1 MPVSTTLGAL
11 TYAKTTLDDDYQYW
25 YLQLTNI
32 TEDTGNTSSNIST
45 KAIARDNNAN
55 IYVGGYYVNNFSYEK
70 YLLIKLVDNGGNA
83 YLIPQFNS
91 VSTDLGAGNPGSILE
106 LQGAK
111 GTANA
116 TRIMISGTF
125 SNSGNSTML
134 GTMLSVGNNGFAIN
148 GGNNRQ
154 TVNLSSTPFLLNGWC
169 FNHVT
174 DLPGNARYLLYTDTD
189 GPSEVGRTVNL
200 TSNANQ
206 NIFGNLNFFTSENN
220 ICTYDKY
227 FIQFGNSRATNYPIG
242 WQKEISDNSRIV
254 SDLANSN
261 SNNITFVTSSGV
273 LGKLDTTGNLVW
285 AKQVGNINFTGIQ
298 DNGNTIITTGRNSNN
313 IYIGKYDSNGNNI
326 WQTEFAGK
334 TFSTYAV
341 IESANNVYVVSDTSN
356 NGVIIKL
363 PNDGSIPGNGNYT
376 GNLTYFTSNVSIS
389 NSNVSVSNSNL
400 SSNTFNFAPVD
411 YTYPI
416 TDTVSCAR
424 TLIGLV

>member
-11 TYAKTTLDDDYQYW
+11 TYAKTTLDDDFLYW
-25 YLQLTNI
+25 YIQLTNI
-32 TEDTGNTSSNIST
+32 TEDPPGTILSNIST
-45 KAIARDNNAN
+45 KAIARNNNAN
-55 IYVGGYYVNNFSYEK
+55 IYVGGYYVNDFNYEK

-83 YLIPQFNS
+83 YVIPQLNS
-91 VSTDLGAGNPGSILE
+91 VSTELGAGNPGSILE
-106 LQGAK
+106 LRGAK

-116 TRIMISGTF
+116 TVISISGTF
-125 SNSGNSTML
+125 SNSGNTTMF
-134 GTMLSVGNNGFAIN
+134 GTMLSVSSNGFAIN
-148 GGNNRQ
+148 GGNNNK
-154 TVNLSSTPFLLNGWC
+154 TVNLSGTGDFCW
-169 FNHVT
+169 NHIT
-174 DLPGNARYLLYTDTD
+174 DLPGNARFLLYTDTN
-189 GPSEVGRTVNL
+189 GPSEVGRRIDIA
-200 TSNANQ
+200 SDANQ
-206 NIFGNLNFFTSENN
+206 NIFGNLNYFANKN
-220 ICTYDKY
+220 HICTYDKY
-227 FIQFGNSRATNYPIG
+227 FIQFANTRATGYPIN

-254 SDLANSN
+254 SDLANGN

-285 AKQVGNINFTGIQ
+285 AKQVGNINFTGMQ

-326 WQTEFAGK
+326 WQTEFSGK

-363 PNDGSIPGNGNYT
+363 PNDGSIPGNGNYA

-400 SSNTFNFAPVD
+400 SSNAFNFAPLD